1 MIKKGRTKEFAQAE
15 LRNKVCLK
23 AEFSIN
29 MEGKELALRFLL
41 ALSIKD
47 KENYLTERSVGLLA
61 SVLGF
66 KFSKNQLILPYDMLK
81 V

>member
-1 MIKKGRTKEFAQAE
+1 
-15 LRNKVCLK
+15 
-23 AEFSIN
+23 

-66 KFSKNQLILPYDMLK
+66 KVSKNELQLAYDMLK